1 MGNPEETDVVA
12 WATEG
17 GKQSEEE
24 VVNEHEL
31 VAIAEEPL
39 VNGRLNE
46 PKDAIDVVLVVAA
59 LEEYDRLLPLR
70 PSAIPD

>member
-12 WATEG
+12 WATG
-17 GKQSEEE
+17 GEKQSEEE
-24 VVNEHEL
+24 VVNEHKL
-31 VAIAEEPL
+31 VAIAEVPL

-46 PKDAIDVVLVVAA
+46 PKDEIDVVLVVAT
-59 LEEYDRLLPLR
+59 LEEYEWLLPLR